1 MQEHTNTLPAG
12 MRRFNEL
19 DLAKPF
25 KTRFFAASA
34 GATAIVLLLAFT
46 VWNAFDT
53 LIPALILVAV
63 LPFAISQLHSRS
75 AMLNVPLAVDM
86 NHPFMDED
94 PIGKSSVMIRL
105 SDGEWIDIGEGRVR
119 LAEDDLLGGTNLVRD
134 NDDYTLIGH
143 FSELPTSHRG
153 IKKQIVVVNQAI
165 ALRDAVNGSEDTI
178 EDARSRETKE
188 TGLLDRSWMEEQTEI
203 EIEPDGLMSKLRG
216 E

>member
-1 MQEHTNTLPAG
+1 
-12 MRRFNEL
+12 
-19 DLAKPF
+19 
-25 KTRFFAASA
+25 
-34 GATAIVLLLAFT
+34 
-46 VWNAFDT
+46 
-53 LIPALILVAV
+53 
-63 LPFAISQLHSRS
+63 
-75 AMLNVPLAVDM
+75 
-86 NHPFMDED
+86 MDED

-143 FSELPTSHRG
+143 FSELPMSHRG

-165 ALRDAVNGSEDTI
+165 ALRDAVNGTEDTI

>member
-1 MQEHTNTLPAG
+1 MQGQTNTLPAG

-25 KTRFFAASA
+25 KIRFFTASA
-34 GATAIVLLLAFT
+34 SASTIFLLLAFA
-46 VWNAFDT
+46 VLNAFDA
-53 LIPALILVAV
+53 LIPALIILII
-63 LPFAISQLHSRS
+63 LPFSIRQLHSRS

-119 LAEDDLLGGTNLVRD
+119 LAEDDLLGGANLVRD

-143 FSELPTSHRG
+143 FSELPMSHRG

-165 ALRDAVNGSEDTI
+165 ALRDAVNGTEDTI

>member
-1 MQEHTNTLPAG
+1 MQEQTTTLPAG

-19 DLAKPF
+19 DLAQPF
-25 KTRFFAASA
+25 KTRFFMASA
-34 GATAIVLLLAFT
+34 GATSVVLILAFFT
-46 VWNAFDT
+46 WNASGT
-53 LIPALILVAV
+53 LIPALLMLAI
-63 LPFAISQLHSRS
+63 LPFGISQLHSRS

-94 PIGKSSVMIRL
+94 PIGSSSVMVRL
-105 SDGEWIDIGEGRVR
+105 SDGQWVDIGEGRVR

-143 FSELPTSHRG
+143 FSELPMSHRG
-153 IKKQIVVVNQAI
+153 IRKQIVVVNQAI
-165 ALRDAVNGSEDTI
+165 ALRDVVNGAEDTI
-178 EDARSRETKE
+178 EDARSREAKE
-188 TGLLDRSWMEEQTEI
+188 TGLLDRSWMEDQTEI